1 MKSKAPNINRIIKT
15 KLFSNKQNNL
25 SRLLRSKK
33 SYIQK
38 RFMVKDISLQNINNK
53 NRDSITNKILKTSK
67 SISYPKSANNNK
79 LKIILQTSDVM
90 NRAEMTAL
98 YLKSSIIDSDKK
110 YIINKKRFER
120 IRKQTNDINKFY
132 SCLKEKEKKEEE
144 KTLIN
149 NNKNDMSDDSTKENN
164 NTVGKSHKL
173 FSILNDNP
181 LLITRKKDI
190 ESYYLHKNK
199 NQVFK
204 DSKKLRY
211 MDKLNELLEV
221 IKIRKDKLIDK
232 KEKFLKIQ
240 NTKYFSNYKSR
251 INQEQL
257 DKEKIML
264 EQIKKENEISLK
276 NIEETNNTLNTI
288 NHNKTFLDDEIELKF
303 KHINSNSNSNTNINN
318 KTKNTFYSTKRSN
331 KSKEKEINNDDS
343 FKSNNFHILRINK
356 ILSEVNE
363 LPQIKTINKSNS
375 SLYYNREKRKK
386 FMQKLHLINDNES
399 LDNENNYTKYIIG
412 SLYEEIKDNNILN
425 KENRE
430 YVEDYFKKKN
440 FYLNDKPH
448 QVISIITNSL
458 HNLKY
463 LNIEKECKKVYG
475 LYYPSNIVKHFDD
488 LNSIDK
494 NANRLRAKL
503 VNSLCKYRLK
513 KNKDENNKEDEKK
526 NKDEKNIKIKKNIE
540 EK

>member
-1 MKSKAPNINRIIKT
+1 MNSKNHKTIYRIMKSKAPNINRIINK
-15 KLFSNKQNNL
+15 KLLSNKENNL

-53 NRDSITNKILKTSK
+53 NRVNLNSITNKKMKTSK

-98 YLKSSIIDSDKK
+98 YLKSSIIDSDKQ

-144 KTLIN
+144 KTIIN
-149 NNKNDMSDDSTKENN
+149 NNKNDMSDDSIKENN
-164 NTVGKSHKL
+164 NTGGKSHKI

-181 LLITRKKDI
+181 LLITKKKDI

-232 KEKFLKIQ
+232 KEKYVKIQ
-240 NTKYFSNYKSR
+240 NTKYFSNYKNR

-257 DKEKIML
+257 DKQKIML

-276 NIEETNNTLNTI
+276 NIQETNNTLNTI

-303 KHINSNSNSNTNINN
+303 KHNNNSNSNTNINN
-318 KTKNTFYSTKRSN
+318 KTKNTFYTTKRTN
-331 KSKEKEINNDDS
+331 KVKEKEINNDDS

-363 LPQIKTINKSNS
+363 LPQIKLINKSNN
-375 SLYYNREKRKK
+375 SLY
-386 FMQKLHLINDNES
+386 F
-399 LDNENNYTKYIIG
+399 
-412 SLYEEIKDNNILN
+412 N
-425 KENRE
+425 K
-430 YVEDYFKKKN
+430 
-440 FYLNDKPH
+440 
-448 QVISIITNSL
+448 
-458 HNLKY
+458 
-463 LNIEKECKKVYG
+463 
-475 LYYPSNIVKHFDD
+475 
-488 LNSIDK
+488 
-494 NANRLRAKL
+494 
-503 VNSLCKYRLK
+503 
-513 KNKDENNKEDEKK
+513 
-526 NKDEKNIKIKKNIE
+526 
-540 EK
+540 